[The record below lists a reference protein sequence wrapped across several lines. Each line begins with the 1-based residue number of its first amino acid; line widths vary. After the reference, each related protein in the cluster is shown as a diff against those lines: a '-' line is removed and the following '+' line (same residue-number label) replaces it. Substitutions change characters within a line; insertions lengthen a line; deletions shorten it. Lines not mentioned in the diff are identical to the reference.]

1 MKDVSETTNYD
12 SIADIYIT
20 HTERQDSWNN
30 LYERPCMIFQFPSFK
45 GKNILDVGSGS
56 GFYTEYALHQGAY
69 VTAIDA
75 SKLLLNRLSARL
87 NTPSLR
93 TICADIAKPLSPL
106 DSDSFDY
113 IICSL
118 VLHYIKDWEPLLAEL
133 HRVMKVGGRI
143 FISTHHPYL
152 VLQYSLLKDNNYFDT
167 VLVEDT
173 WGQEESSFKVH
184 YYTRPLKETL
194 KPIINSQFK
203 IISIDE
209 PLPNERCKILS
220 PRTFQRLTEE
230 PGFLFITLEK

>member
-12 SIADIYIT
+12 SIADIYIA
-20 HTERQDSWNN
+20 HTECQDSLNN
-30 LYERPCMIFQFPSFK
+30 LYERPCMISQFPSFK
-45 GKNILDVGSGS
+45 GKNILDVGCGS

-93 TICADIAKPLSPL
+93 AICADIIKPLSL
-106 DSDSFDY
+106 DADSFDY

-118 VLHYIKDWEPLLAEL
+118 VLHYIKDWGPLLAEL
-133 HRVMKVGGRI
+133 HRVIKVGGQI
-143 FISTHHPYL
+143 FISTHHPSL
-152 VLQYSLLKDNNYFDT
+152 VLQYSLLKDVNYFST

-173 WGQEESSFKVH
+173 WGQGKGSFKVR

-194 KPIINSQFK
+194 KPVLNSQFK
-203 IISIDE
+203 IICIDE
-209 PLPNERCKILS
+209 PLPNERCKNIS
-220 PRTFQRLTEE
+220 PRTFKRLTEE

>member
-1 MKDVSETTNYD
+1 MKDISETTSYD
-12 SIADIYIT
+12 SIAEIYIA
-20 HTERQDSWNN
+20 HTERQESWNN
-30 LYERPCMIFQFPSFK
+30 LYERPYMISQFPSLK
-45 GKNILDVGSGS
+45 DKNILDLGCGS
-56 GFYTEYALHQGAY
+56 GFYTEYALQQGAH
-69 VTAIDA
+69 VTAIDV
-75 SKLLLNRLSARL
+75 SKVLVNKLSTRLK
-87 NTPSLR
+87 TPALR
-93 TICADIAKPLSPL
+93 TICADIAKPLSL

-118 VLHYIKDWEPLLAEL
+118 VLHYIKNWEPLLTEL

-152 VLQYSLLKDNNYFDT
+152 VLQYSLLKDINYFDT

-173 WGQEESSFKVH
+173 LGPEESSFKVH

-209 PLPNERCKILS
+209 PLPNERCKNLS
-220 PRTFQRLTEE
+220 TRTFQRLTEE

>member
-1 MKDVSETTNYD
+1 MKDVSETTSYD
-12 SIADIYIT
+12 SVADIYIA
-20 HTERQDSWNN
+20 HTERPDSWNN
-30 LYERPCMIFQFPSFK
+30 LYERPYMISQFPSFK
-45 GKNILDVGSGS
+45 GKNILDLGCGS
-56 GFYTEYALHQGAY
+56 GFYTEYALRQGAY
-69 VTAIDA
+69 VTAIDI
-75 SKLLLNRLSARL
+75 SKLLVDKLSTRL
-87 NTPSLR
+87 NTPALR
-93 TICADIAKPLSPL
+93 TVCADINKPLSL

-118 VLHYIKDWEPLLAEL
+118 VLHYIKDWNPLLAEL
-133 HRVMKVGGRI
+133 YRVMKMGGRI

-152 VLQYSLLKDNNYFDT
+152 VLKYPLLKDINYFDT

-173 WGQEESSFKVH
+173 WGQGKGSFKVH

-209 PLPNERCKILS
+209 PLPNERCKNLS
-220 PRTFQRLTEE
+220 LKTFQRLEKE